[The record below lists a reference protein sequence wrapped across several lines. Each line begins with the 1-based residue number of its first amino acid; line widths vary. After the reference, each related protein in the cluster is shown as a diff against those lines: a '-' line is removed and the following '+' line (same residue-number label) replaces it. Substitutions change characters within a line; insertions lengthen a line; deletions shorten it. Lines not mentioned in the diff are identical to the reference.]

1 MIGAVAGTAPFVT
14 AAALFAA
21 LGVASG
27 KVIGARHRPKDSAI
41 PAAIR
46 IQHRDGV
53 LSCVGN
59 LQSSR
64 LTTCIAR

>member
-27 KVIGARHRPKDSAI
+27 RVIGARHRPKDSAT
-41 PAAIR
+41 PLRFGSNTAMAFSAA
-46 IQHRDGV
+46 
-53 LSCVGN
+53 LATYN
-59 LQSSR
+59 R
-64 LTTCIAR
+64 LA